1 MFMIVMHHSMLHG
14 VFTASKTAV
23 VQSSPLSLS
32 LFHTIAYGGKVGVYI
47 FVLITGYF
55 MIYSHISL
63 KKVVKLWLPI
73 FFWSVILTAV
83 VGEGLH
89 KLTAIS
95 LLESL
100 FPVIFNQY
108 WFMTTYM
115 FIYLLI
121 PVLNKTVLSLNNK
134 LELLLV
140 AMTIVMIVPGGHL
153 YGYNVDSQ
161 FVKLTIAYLYGALIR
176 KHDLLSNSSFKRLG
190 ASLLWLG
197 IVADLGDSF
206 GGSYLYHL
214 SQKPFFLNIA
224 YLADQGISIFGVLTA
239 VGMFSWIGSKKI
251 SYNKFINNVAATT
264 FGIYLIHDNEAVQD
278 VLWNKFFHMNDLISQ
293 PAYIVLYV
301 LALCVAVFIVCS
313 LLEFMRRSVFNKLE
327 NKLSIKFDRDVTKQL
342 IKITAKLNDN

>member
-1 MFMIVMHHSMLHG
+1 MFMIVMHHSMVHG

-32 LFHTIAYGGKVGVYI
+32 LFHTIAYGGRVGVYI

-89 KLTAIS
+89 KLTAVS
-95 LLESL
+95 LLQSL

-140 AMTIVMIVPGGHL
+140 AMTIVMIVPGAHL
-153 YGYNVDSQ
+153 YGGNVDSQ
-161 FVKLTIAYLYGALIR
+161 FVELTIVYLYGALIR
-176 KHDLLSNSSFKRLG
+176 KHDLLSNSLFKRLG

-197 IVADLGDSF
+197 IVADLGASF

-214 SQKPFFLNIA
+214 SQKLFFLKIA
-224 YLADQGISIFGVLTA
+224 GLADHGIYIFSVLTA

-264 FGIYLIHDNEAVQD
+264 FGIYLIHDNASVRSLIWD
-278 VLWNKFFHMNDLISQ
+278 NLFHMKHLISQ

-327 NKLSIKFDRDVTKQL
+327 NRLAIKLDKDATKQL
-342 IKITAKLNDN
+342 AKITRRLQE